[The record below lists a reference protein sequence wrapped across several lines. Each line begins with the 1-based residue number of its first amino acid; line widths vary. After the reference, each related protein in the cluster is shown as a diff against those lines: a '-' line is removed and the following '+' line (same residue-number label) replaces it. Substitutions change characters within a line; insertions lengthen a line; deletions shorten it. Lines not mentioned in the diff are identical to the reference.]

1 MHGSGCTTGIER
13 PCGGTSPG
21 TGSAFVRIGPP
32 GTGSAFAP
40 RPGGGQKLIITPAV
54 QLAPY
59 SGYHAKR

>member
-21 TGSAFVRIGPP
+21 TGSAFVRIGIR
-32 GTGSAFAP
+32 P
-40 RPGGGQKLIITPAV
+40 RPGGGQKLIFTPAV